1 MTMVDYR
8 SGLSH
13 SRTGIHGGLRRG
25 TAAAAAGVVLVL
37 SAGIPAS
44 QAADGSPDP
53 GSPDVQVTG
62 TVQLPVVGSLV
73 QGLLG
78 SATQSPTPAS
88 TSPAPTASVAP
99 APATAAPAPATAS
112 QPQAAGT
119 PPAGT
124 APAGSAPAVS
134 GTRTATPGAASGM
147 APAAKGA
154 VPAPQQA
161 DQPASAPAESP
172 APDQPTSAL
181 TPTAG
186 STSRIGNLH
195 AAGTPAGSRQ
205 SMAPAPAPAVEATK
219 VWLGVGLLGSA
230 GVAGLVFARIR
241 RS

>member
-1 MTMVDYR
+1 MVDYR

-78 SATQSPTPAS
+78 SATQSPTPTS
-88 TSPAPTASVAP
+88 TPTAPAPTASASP
-99 APATAAPAPATAS
+99 APVTAAPAPATAS
-112 QPQAAGT
+112 QPQTAGSA
-119 PPAGT
+119 PAGS

-134 GTRTATPGAASGM
+134 GARSATPGAASGT

-161 DQPASAPAESP
+161 DQRPGPVESA
-172 APDQPTSAL
+172 APGQPTSAL